1 MSKRTP
7 SALRSLYSKKTS
19 LQTTEQ
25 YDVLKLF
32 VFGYECDFFQGR
44 HIWLHN

>member
-1 MSKRTP
+1 MHGISTEIT
-7 SALRSLYSKKTS
+7 LQQKTS
-19 LQTTEQ
+19 LQMTEQ